1 MLLAFLVPSAIGRV
15 PLLVALSL
23 GGVAVGRVIPM
34 MLCYFLYGLLV
45 TLPLHYVWGAVF
57 ATKRDQAHSQGPAKS
72 PYLNKFETVF
82 LIRQA

>member
-1 MLLAFLVPSAIGRV
+1 MGRV

-45 TLPLHYVWGAVF
+45 TLPLHY
-57 ATKRDQAHSQGPAKS
+57 
-72 PYLNKFETVF
+72 
-82 LIRQA
+82 I